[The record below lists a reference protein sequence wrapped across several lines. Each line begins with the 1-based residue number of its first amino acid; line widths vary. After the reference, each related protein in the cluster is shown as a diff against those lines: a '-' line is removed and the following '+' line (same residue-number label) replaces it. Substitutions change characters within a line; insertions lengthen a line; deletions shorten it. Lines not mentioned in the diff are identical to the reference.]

1 MFPFV
6 STVPMPFAFKISPL
20 LLAGTIVVVL
30 GLICDAIIIARFLPA
45 PNYRVPPKPW
55 GGRVLLI
62 SLLMLAGLI
71 VLANGCYAL
80 LATLQHTKNVFKLAA
95 IVLPAELLLRVG
107 VLVGFVMYFRKCR
120 IRLQP
125 ALGLDAMPLGVAAG
139 WGVLFCLASLP
150 PVEAIIF
157 ATNAF
162 CRLFHIA
169 IADQPIIDLFLNIH
183 SPALLITLLIFAIS
197 VAPVFEEF
205 LFRGFAYPVLKQRL
219 GLGPAWLLVAAVFA
233 LSHWHAPSFLPL
245 FVFALGLGL
254 AYELTGSLVAPITMH
269 ALFNATMIL
278 QIFYQ
283 RSHP

>member
-6 STVPMPFAFKISPL
+6 STVPMPYAFKISPL
-20 LLAGTIVVVL
+20 LLVGTIVVVL
-30 GLICDAIIIARFLPA
+30 GLICDAVIIARFLPV
-45 PNYRVPPKPW
+45 PPFRVPPKPW
-55 GGRVLLI
+55 GGRALLI
-62 SLLMLAGLI
+62 SVLGLGGLI

-80 LATLQHTKNVFKLAA
+80 LAALQHTKNIFKLAG
-95 IVLPAELLLRVG
+95 IVLPSELLLRLG
-107 VLVGFVMYFRKCR
+107 VLAGFVAYFRRSQIR
-120 IRLQP
+120 IRP
-125 ALGLDAMPLGVAAG
+125 ALGLDSMPFAAAAG
-139 WGVLFCLASLP
+139 WGGVFCLASLP
-150 PVEAIIF
+150 PVGAIIF

-162 CRLFHIA
+162 CRLFHIP

-183 SPALLITLLIFAIS
+183 SPLLLLTLLLFAIS

-205 LFRGFAYPVLKQRL
+205 LFRGFAYPVLKKRFGML
-219 GLGPAWLLVAAVFA
+219 PAWLMVAAVFA

-254 AYELTGSLVAPITMH
+254 AYELTGSLIAPITMH
-269 ALFNATMIL
+269 ALFNATMVL

>member
-1 MFPFV
+1 MFLLV
-6 STVPMPFAFKISPL
+6 STVPMPFPFKISPL
-20 LLAGTIVVVL
+20 VLAGTIVVVL
-30 GLICDAIIIARFLPA
+30 GLICDAVIIARFLPA

-55 GGRVLLI
+55 GGRALLI
-62 SLLMLAGLI
+62 SVLLLAGLI

-95 IVLPAELLLRVG
+95 IVLPAELFLRVG
-107 VLVGFVMYFRKCR
+107 VLAGFVVYFRRCR
-120 IRLQP
+120 ILLRP

-150 PVEAIIF
+150 PVGAIIF

-183 SPALLITLLIFAIS
+183 SPVLLVTLLLFAIS

-205 LFRGFAYPVLKQRL
+205 LFRGFAYPVLKQRF

>member
-30 GLICDAIIIARFLPA
+30 GLICDAVIIARFLPV
-45 PNYRVPPKPW
+45 PHYRVPPKPW
-55 GGRVLLI
+55 GGRALLI
-62 SLLMLAGLI
+62 SVLVLAGLI

-95 IVLPAELLLRVG
+95 IILPSELFLRVG
-107 VLVGFVMYFRKCR
+107 ILAGFVVYFRRCR
-120 IRLQP
+120 ILLRP
-125 ALGLDAMPLGVAAG
+125 ALGLDAMPLGAAAG

-150 PVEAIIF
+150 PVGAIIF

-162 CRLFHIA
+162 CRLFHIP

-183 SPALLITLLIFAIS
+183 SPVLLVILLLFAIS

-205 LFRGFAYPVLKQRL
+205 LFRGFAYPVLKQRF
-219 GLGPAWLLVAAVFA
+219 GLWPAWLLVAAVFS

-269 ALFNATMIL
+269 ALFNATMVL